1 MTERID
7 WQKYRELEGLTRE
20 NMTEAEWLF
29 FNKMYHIEEH
39 MSGLDGEED

>member
-1 MTERID
+1 MSEID

-29 FNKMYHIEEH
+29 FNQMYHIEEH